1 MFIRLFFQRLLQLLK
16 SKWTIKVIGFLAL
29 SFLIW
34 FGGPLIAI
42 AGAEP
47 FVGALARCLTILIV
61 AMICTVYQLWQH
73 LRRHKQ
79 DQQAVQSLLDGEGEQ
94 SNDEDSRR
102 EVETLRERVVTALE
116 VLKNS
121 NLARGQGVYQ
131 LPWYIMIGPPGTGK
145 TTALK
150 NSGLEFPL
158 KDKLGDDPL
167 AGVGGTRHC
176 DWWFTNKAVLI
187 DTAGRYTTQ
196 DSNNVKDARA
206 WLGFLGLLKKY
217 RTKRPI
223 NGAVVTVSLAS
234 LLQQTRTERNLHA
247 RAIKQRIHELKNQ
260 LGMQFPVYVI
270 LTKADLIA
278 GFSEFF
284 ADLNANEREQIWG
297 ITFPLVAENPELG
310 VVGQFNREFH
320 GLLKRIQGRLN
331 QRLQQERDID
341 KRTLMYEFPK
351 QMHLLQS
358 SIDDFLKE
366 VFSPNAFEEAPML
379 RGLYIASA
387 TQEGKPIDRVMTET
401 SSGLGLGQVP
411 LKQQAGET
419 KGYFIKRLLEDVIFP
434 EQYLGSVNRYHQ
446 KNALW
451 TRRLV
456 IGTCCLS
463 LLLCSVFWYNSY
475 RWNKQLV
482 DHSEMAVS
490 QYQDLVKPSLS
501 KDTDVI
507 TLVQALNLLRD
518 LPAGFSHQ
526 LVDKDVQRMGLYQ
539 GDKIGQPAQAA
550 YQRALQG
557 YFATYLTNALKT
569 ELAENEVYLEYLY
582 ESLKTYLMIYD
593 AEHRDLE
600 LLYSWFEVYYERK
613 LPGEINQTLRQDL
626 MAHTRNLFRVGVNT
640 VAVDEQAIAQARSV
654 LTRMP
659 LAERAYQ
666 RLRIE
671 FLSSHVADFKLS
683 DVLGRQGRQVFNRSS
698 GTPLHEGIPGLY
710 TYSGFHGLFRIE
722 NNRIVKRLMEDSWVY
737 GDSLSIDEATR
748 DEVVQAVRERYFKD
762 YVYEWEQLLADIQLK
777 PYASAREGAEL
788 VQKLTG
794 SERPMQSLI
803 LAVQKEL
810 RLSDVTLS
818 DKAKLAGDVAANAA
832 DVAFKNQKAR
842 INRFL
847 PNDMSSAKLSLPGVE
862 VEAEFE
868 DLLSINEADLEGL
881 QASLLELRDYLEVL
895 SESNNK
901 RAYTSLINDS
911 SQAAVS
917 SALRRSRKML
927 PAPFASWM
935 SELSNQTVA
944 LAKRGAQVHVNTI
957 WKDSVYKEYRAAIRG
972 KYPFS
977 HKATEDVRLKDFSR
991 FFGYGGTMDQFFERY
1006 LKSSVDTSKRV
1017 WKLERSVGIDAD
1029 SLKVF
1034 QQARRI
1040 RDVFFEPGTQIPRVE
1055 FGLKPLSLDAHINNF
1070 RVEMGEQ
1077 ELVYRH
1083 GPRRTSHFIWPGDAS
1098 RSTRLAFVPPKSGHS
1113 ISETFPG
1120 NWGLFRM
1127 LDGLLAQRP
1136 ASRKDNILDIEIKGN
1151 KVKLELIP
1159 NTAMHPFWSND
1170 LARFACPVSL

>member
-1 MFIRLFFQRLLQLLK
+1 MFNSLFFQRLVQMLK
-16 SKWTIKVIGFLAL
+16 SKWAITLLGFLAL
-29 SFLIW
+29 AFLIW

-47 FVGALARCLTILIV
+47 LGSASARLFTIITLAL
-61 AMICTVYQLWQH
+61 ICIIYQFWQH
-73 LRRHKQ
+73 VRSTKQ
-79 DQQAVQSLLDGEGEQ
+79 NQEAVQSLLDGQ
-94 SNDEDSRR
+94 DEHGDDEESRR
-102 EVETLRERVVTALE
+102 EVETLRERVVTALD

-121 NLARGQGVYQ
+121 SLAKGQGVYQ

-145 TTALK
+145 TTALQ

-196 DSNNVKDARA
+196 DSNSAKDSRA

-223 NGAVVTVSLAS
+223 NGAIVTVSLAS
-234 LLQQTRTERNLHA
+234 LIQQTRTERNLHA
-247 RAIKQRIHELKNQ
+247 RAIKQRIQELKNQ
-260 LGMQFPVYVI
+260 LGMQFPVYVV

-297 ITFPLVAENPELG
+297 ITFPLTAENADTG
-310 VVGQFNREFH
+310 VVGLFNREFH
-320 GLLKRIQGRLN
+320 GLLKRIQTRLN
-331 QRLQQERDID
+331 VRLQQERDID

-366 VFSPNAFEEAPML
+366 IFSPNAFEEAPML

-387 TQEGKPIDRVMTET
+387 TQEGKPIDRVMAET
-401 SSGLGLGQVP
+401 SNGLGLGQVP
-411 LKQQAGET
+411 LKQQGGET

-434 EQYLGSVNRYHQ
+434 EKFVGSVNRHHQ
-446 KNALW
+446 KHSMW
-451 TRRLV
+451 TRRIV
-456 IGTCCLS
+456 AGGCVLS
-463 LLLCSVFWYNSY
+463 LLTCSLLWYNSY
-475 RWNKQLV
+475 SWNKQLV
-482 DHSEMAVS
+482 DTSEAAVD
-490 QYQDLVKPSLS
+490 QYKAIVKPGLS
-501 KDTDVI
+501 TDTDVI
-507 TLVQALNLLRD
+507 TLVQALNALRD
-518 LPAGFSHQ
+518 LPAGFSQQ
-526 LVDKDVQRMGLYQ
+526 LVDKDVHRMGLYQ
-539 GDKIGQPAQAA
+539 GEKIGQPAKMA

-557 YFATYLTNALKT
+557 FFATYLTESLT
-569 ELAENEVYLEYLY
+569 HELVENEEYLEYLY
-582 ESLKTYLMIYD
+582 ETLKTYLMIYD
-593 AEHRDLE
+593 AEHREIDQI
-600 LLYSWFEVYYERK
+600 YSWFEIFYERR
-613 LPGEINQTLRQDL
+613 LPGEINQGLRQDL
-626 MAHTRNLFRVGVNT
+626 MVHTRNLFAEGINLIPVN
-640 VAVDEQAIAQARSV
+640 DKAIAQARSV

-671 FLSSHVADFKLS
+671 FLSSHVADFRLS
-683 DVLGRQGRQVFNRSS
+683 DVFGRQGRQVFVRNS
-698 GTPLHEGIPGLY
+698 GAPLHEGIPGLY

-748 DEVVQAVRERYFKD
+748 DEVVKAVSERYFRD
-762 YVYEWEQLLADIQLK
+762 YVFEWEQLLADVQLR
-777 PYASAREGAEL
+777 PYASAKDGAVL
-788 VQKLTG
+788 AKNLTG
-794 SERPMQSLI
+794 SERPLQSFI

-810 RLSDVTLS
+810 RLTEVTMSDNT
-818 DKAKLAGDVAANAA
+818 KMAGEVAGNVA
-832 DVAFKNQKAR
+832 DVALKNQKAR

-847 PNDMSSAKLSLPGVE
+847 PNDMSKAKLALPGAE

-868 DLLSINEADLEGL
+868 DFLNISEADLEGMHV
-881 QASLLELRDYLEVL
+881 SLLQLRDYLEVL

-901 RAYTSLINDS
+901 RAYTSLMDDN
-911 SQAAVS
+911 SQAAVT
-917 SALRRSRKML
+917 SALRRSRKDL
-927 PAPFASWM
+927 PAPFSTM
-935 SELSNQTVA
+935 LGELSSQTSS
-944 LAKRGAQVHVNTI
+944 LAKRGAQVHVNAI

-972 KYPFS
+972 KYPFDS
-977 HKATEDVRLKDFSR
+977 KAAEEVRLKDFGR
-991 FFGYGGTMDQFFERY
+991 FFGYGGTMDTFFERY
-1006 LKSSVDTSKRV
+1006 LKSSVDTSKRN
-1017 WKLERSVGIDAD
+1017 WKLERSVGIDPG

-1040 RDVFFEPGTQIPRVE
+1040 RDVFFEPGSQTPRVE
-1055 FGLKPLSLDAHINNF
+1055 FGLKPLYLDGHINNF
-1070 RVEMGEQ
+1070 RVELGEQ

-1083 GPRRTSHFIWPGDAS
+1083 GPQRTSHFIWPTDSS

-1113 ISETFPG
+1113 ISETYPG
-1120 NWGLFRM
+1120 HWGLFRM
-1127 LDGLLAQRP
+1127 LDGLAKQRP
-1136 ASRKDNILDIEIKGN
+1136 DSRKDNVLDIEFKGN
-1151 KVKLELIP
+1151 KVQLELIP
-1159 NTAMHPFWSND
+1159 TTAMHPFWSKD
-1170 LARFACPVSL
+1170 LARFSCPVTL